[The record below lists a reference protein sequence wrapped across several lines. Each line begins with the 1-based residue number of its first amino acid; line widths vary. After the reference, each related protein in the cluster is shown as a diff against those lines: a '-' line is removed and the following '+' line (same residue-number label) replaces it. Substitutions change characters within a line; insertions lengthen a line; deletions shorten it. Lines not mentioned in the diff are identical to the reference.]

1 MKKISTTLVVL
12 LTFALTYGQ
21 MPTMNHPSGKKDDAR
36 LKNIQINKTK
46 TNKDRST
53 SRWINYADAA
63 QEMLGLEFTLNA
75 NNLFPDTSIK
85 VLYSGGEVGGP
96 WIHALADVV
105 DVTSLY
111 FNDDFNSPGELLLN
125 NNSQF
130 KLDSILMYCF
140 YDRNLGEDVVDTLL
154 VEILINDTNLD
165 SYYFAGATAAS
176 YNTDTLSFIG
186 VPYASATNSLDNPNK
201 ISLKFPLTQEIA
213 ADTLSNGILTL
224 GLGLDIPNVTFRI
237 FTVAY
242 SFIPGYAYTLADTLT
257 SKNRFMFISYDE
269 VDGGYMVTYN
279 KRDYNSSCIV
289 ATDIRFELDPSSS
302 WNGIYTPAYAYGP
315 TYSYDHHVIDYKVTG
330 VSNFGYVGIKES
342 ANYLKVNAYPNP
354 ANSILN
360 VELNSNEN
368 AVISIVNLIG
378 QTVKVINTNDTFN
391 TIQIS
396 DLTSGMYMLKVEQ
409 AGKTYTSK
417 VVVK

>member
-46 TNKDRST
+46 TNKDRSA

-63 QEMLGLEFTLNA
+63 QEMLGLEFSLSA

-85 VLYSGGEVGGP
+85 VLYSDGEVSGP

-111 FNDDFNSPGELLLN
+111 FNDDFNSPGELLLT

-130 KLDSILMYCF
+130 KLDSILMYCL
-140 YDRNLGEDVVDTLL
+140 YDRNLDEEVVDTLL
-154 VEILINDTNLD
+154 VEILINDTDLD
-165 SYYFAGATAAS
+165 VYYFAGSTAAS

-186 VPYASATNSLDNPNK
+186 IPYDHTTNSLDKPNK
-201 ISLKFPLTQEIA
+201 ISLKFPLTQDIA
-213 ADTLSNGILTL
+213 ADTLDNGILPL
-224 GLGLDIPNVTFRI
+224 PLGLDIPDVNFRI

-242 SFIPGYAYTLADTLT
+242 SFIPGYAYTLDDTLT
-257 SKNRFMFISYDE
+257 SKNRLMFISQKE

-279 KRDYNSSCIV
+279 KGDYNASYIV
-289 ATDIRFELDPSSS
+289 ATDIRFELDPEST
-302 WNGIYTPAYAYGP
+302 WNGIYTPACAY
-315 TYSYDHHVIDYKVTG
+315 TSTFSYEHHLIDYKVTG
-330 VSNFGYVGIKES
+330 ISDFGYVGIKES

-378 QTVKVINTNDTFN
+378 QTVKVINTNNTFN

>member
-46 TNKDRST
+46 TNKDRGA

-63 QEMLGLEFTLNA
+63 QEMLGLEFKLNA

-85 VLYSGGEVGGP
+85 VLYSDGVGGP

-111 FNDDFNSPGELLLN
+111 FNDDFNSPGELLLT

-130 KLDSILMYCF
+130 KLDSILMYCL
-140 YDRNLGEDVVDTLL
+140 YDRNLDEEVVDTLL
-154 VEILINDTNLD
+154 VEILINDTDLD
-165 SYYFAGATAAS
+165 VYYFAGSTAAS
-176 YNTDTLSFIG
+176 YNTDTLFFIG
-186 VPYASATNSLDNPNK
+186 VPYAHTTNSLDNPNK

-213 ADTLSNGILTL
+213 ADTMSDGILPL
-224 GLGLDIPNVTFRI
+224 PLGLDIPDVNFRI

-242 SFIPGYAYTLADTLT
+242 SFIPGYAYTLDDTLT
-257 SKNRFMFISYDE
+257 SKNRFMFISQKE

-279 KRDYNSSCIV
+279 KKDYNSSYIV
-289 ATDIRFELDPSSS
+289 ATDIRFELDPTSD
-302 WNGIYTPAYAYGP
+302 WNGIYSPAYAFEP
-315 TYSYDHHVIDYKVTG
+315 TYRYDHHLIDYKVTG

-378 QTVKVINTNDTFN
+378 QTVKVVNTNDTFN

-396 DLTSGMYMLKVEQ
+396 DLNSGMYMLKVEQ